1 MIPTDTSIAEG
12 QEDVKIPGLVWE
24 LLIKYSLASDI
35 CCHMLSS
42 LQDLLS
48 TEAASSRL
56 RVHPIGIPEL
66 EFLSFFSSII
76 SFLIGDITAMRT
88 RSWNKRR
95 HYSTDTDSYKLS
107 KHFINT
113 SYISI
118 QILVRVHQPENG
130 CTKRELIWMSVPRF
144 PFPRFTRLGSYTQ
157 NSLSSFYCW
166 KNH

>member
-66 EFLSFFSSII
+66 EFLSFSS
-76 SFLIGDITAMRT
+76 
-88 RSWNKRR
+88 RSYWRYHSYENK
-95 HYSTDTDSYKLS
+95 
-107 KHFINT
+107 
-113 SYISI
+113 
-118 QILVRVHQPENG
+118 VVE
-130 CTKRELIWMSVPRF
+130 
-144 PFPRFTRLGSYTQ
+144 
-157 NSLSSFYCW
+157 
-166 KNH
+166 